1 MAKEGIPVSNTL
13 AGAIADKNWF
23 AQKLD
28 ISQTNLHKP
37 QRLDPTLKEIFTDPS
52 TGAGWVENSK
62 HRRLRLA
69 ATLEALAQAWTRFV

>member
-37 QRLDPTLKEIFTDPS
+37 QRLDPTLKEIFTDPA